1 MNTGIYIFCSFILVI
16 IGYIIIHSK
25 IPKPTLKAIGQIGT
39 GVLATLGGIDTGLS
53 LYDRGKEYLE
63 SKKSKSSGDSS
74 SDNSNDNENT
84 DDKNN
89 DGNTDNNKDANKNDN
104 TSSTDNDKN

>member
-1 MNTGIYIFCSFILVI
+1 LIYLVFLILIFILLIFVILYWIQVFIFFYFILVI

-63 SKKSKSSGDSS
+63 SKK
-74 SDNSNDNENT
+74 
-84 DDKNN
+84 
-89 DGNTDNNKDANKNDN
+89 
-104 TSSTDNDKN
+104 